1 MENTEKFR
9 YRKELNFVKILLKKA
24 YKKYILNKQKLI
36 SVKQDK
42 SFVTNID
49 LNTEKFIIS
58 KLRRKFHDINFLTEE
73 THMST
78 PLGDRTWV
86 IDPIDGTS
94 FFIRDS
100 AFYNI
105 QVAFYDKGKTQFSI
119 IYLPRFN
126 EMYIAMNGFGA
137 YLNGKRLHRKCN
149 VPMKNCFVDF
159 NNIPSRWTEEIREKY
174 KKLYNL
180 QEKGDYETPKF
191 FSIDSSGIVF
201 SLLANGTIDFL
212 VEPADTKWDFMPGD
226 LLVKEAGAN
235 YYNFDNETYTR
246 YYSFSQELDE
256 YLGLT
261 KQNDNE

>member
-24 YKKYILNKQKLI
+24 YKKCILNKQKLI

-58 KLRRKFHDINFLTEE
+58 KIRRKFHDKNFLTEE

-94 FFIRDS
+94 FFVRNS
-100 AFYNI
+100 ALYNI

-180 QEKGDYETPKF
+180 QEKGSYETPKF

-201 SLLANGTIDFL
+201 SMLANGTIDFL

-226 LLVKEAGAN
+226 LLVKEVGAN

-261 KQNDNE
+261 KQKNN